1 VEGEE
6 KGRIKSGEGKGR
18 IKGGKEGR
26 TKSG

>member
-1 VEGEE
+1 MEGEE